1 MRCSGLASYK
11 ANYFT
16 NHVFVVTFKS
26 VAVYIVAYV
35 EIVRIPEGAMHI
47 RISES
52 QLSKNY
58 LGNTIWALLY
68 LRSGQLSQMRIA
80 LVGSLLEKLT
90 NEIVSYL

>member
-1 MRCSGLASYK
+1 MAKTLCHAIQLRCSGLASYK

-16 NHVFVVTFKS
+16 NHVFVVSFKS

-58 LGNTIWALLY
+58 LGKYGPCFTFGAD
-68 LRSGQLSQMRIA
+68 S
-80 LVGSLLEKLT
+80 
-90 NEIVSYL
+90 